1 MRVSMARSVSGAGA
15 RSRGTR
21 LAVDL
26 RRPVVDA
33 RALPKSRTVF
43 KPAES
48 TLSITLEQAIQAVAA
63 APADLRHRAE
73 LANALERAGA
83 QEEADA
89 VWQATARAAAG
100 RGEFFVSLALGRRY
114 LSAERLEALLADL
127 AVRFGAGRPRQG
139 PLMAPPA
146 APAQTVTV
154 PADPDEQVFIALRQG
169 TKIDDIVLPKFAR
182 MPAIP
187 IFEELPAEDFVAL
200 AREVEPVLLHDGLE
214 LLSQD
219 TVERKVF
226 LLVQGQAKT
235 TVRTVDGKSVD
246 IGVRRGPTLLGE
258 MSLLTEVPRKT
269 SLTALGPG
277 IAWRMD
283 AERIVELGLQRPA
296 LIERVR
302 TLVKQHLLTDL
313 LEHSRVLA
321 AVPNKDAIVQA
332 FTVRPYAKGATVIEQ
347 NAPPPGLFFVLHGD
361 CEVWVTDAD
370 GNAAEIAE
378 LHEGDAFGEM
388 SLLTGQPTTASVVMP
403 DGGILLHLPAADWHK
418 LSGAAPTL
426 GEALTALADVRRTEI
441 EAFVAD
447 GSVDI
452 EEVED
457 TSWAIEGLAG
467 TNKKD

>member
-1 MRVSMARSVSGAGA
+1 M
-15 RSRGTR
+15 
-21 LAVDL
+21 
-26 RRPVVDA
+26 
-33 RALPKSRTVF
+33 
-43 KPAES
+43 
-48 TLSITLEQAIQAVAA
+48 SITLEQAIQAVAA

-114 LSAERLEALLADL
+114 LSTERLEALLADL

-146 APAQTVTV
+146 APAQTLTV
-154 PADPDEQVFIALRQG
+154 PADPDEQVFVALRLG

-200 AREVEPVLLHDGLE
+200 AREVEPVLLRDGLE

-296 LIERVR
+296 LVERVR
-302 TLVKQHLLTDL
+302 TLVKQRLLADL
-313 LEHSRVLA
+313 LEHSRVLG
-321 AVPNKDAIVQA
+321 AVPNKDAIVNA

-370 GNAAEIAE
+370 GNAAQIAD

-452 EEVED
+452 EEVAD
-457 TSWAIEGLAG
+457 TAWAIEGL
-467 TNKKD
+467 TETDKKA

>member
-1 MRVSMARSVSGAGA
+1 M
-15 RSRGTR
+15 
-21 LAVDL
+21 
-26 RRPVVDA
+26 
-33 RALPKSRTVF
+33 
-43 KPAES
+43 
-48 TLSITLEQAIQAVAA
+48 SITLEQAIQAVAA

-114 LSAERLEALLADL
+114 LSADRLEALLADL

-146 APAQTVTV
+146 VPAQTVTV
-154 PADPDEQVFIALRQG
+154 PADPDEQVFVALRQG

-296 LIERVR
+296 LVERVR
-302 TLVKQHLLTDL
+302 TLVKQRLLADL

-361 CEVWVTDAD
+361 CEVWVTDPD

-403 DGGILLHLPAADWHK
+403 EGGILLHLPAADWHK

-452 EEVED
+452 EEVAD
-457 TSWAIEGLAG
+457 NAWAIEGLVE
-467 TNKKD
+467 TDKKA

>member
-1 MRVSMARSVSGAGA
+1 M
-15 RSRGTR
+15 
-21 LAVDL
+21 
-26 RRPVVDA
+26 
-33 RALPKSRTVF
+33 
-43 KPAES
+43 
-48 TLSITLEQAIQAVAA
+48 SITLEQAIQAVAA

-370 GNAAEIAE
+370 GDAAEIAE

-467 TNKKD
+467 TSKKD